1 STKGDTMSLGTIL
14 IIILI
19 LVLLGVIPQPSLGI
33 WPVWN
38 CRPHSHH
45 SHYFGAVRQAL
56 TGRAEIIQKEKGSLG
71 LAGMTC
77 QTQRRKAMLKIGLA
91 AFLTIAALSPA
102 YAAQDLCNDA
112 HMKQM
117 DDMIAKMTDAAK
129 KKEAT
134 TALDMSKAA
143 MKKGDKAG
151 CMKHMDEA
159 HKAMGL

>member
-1 STKGDTMSLGTIL
+1 
-14 IIILI
+14 
-19 LVLLGVIPQPSLGI
+19 
-33 WPVWN
+33 
-38 CRPHSHH
+38 
-45 SHYFGAVRQAL
+45 
-56 TGRAEIIQKEKGSLG
+56 
-71 LAGMTC
+71 
-77 QTQRRKAMLKIGLA
+77 MLKMSVLA
-91 AFLTIAALSPA
+91 TFLAILALSPA

-117 DDMIAKMTDAAK
+117 DDMIAKMTDATK

-143 MKKGDKAG
+143 MKKGDTAT